1 MSNRPDQFFSFKKF
15 LLLDVFFRYF
25 TTHDR
30 LLVVMP
36 LTGCELKYPKLS
48 KEIRLWLDAG
58 FQGAAK
64 LYDTRSTCEWKVG
77 Q

>member
-48 KEIRLWLDAG
+48 KEIRL
-58 FQGAAK
+58 
-64 LYDTRSTCEWKVG
+64 
-77 Q
+77 